1 MVIKVC
7 GVTTAGDADACAAL
21 GVDWIGLNFVPG
33 SPRCIG
39 VETAL
44 AIRDAVRGRSLLVGV
59 VAGRGEAE
67 LVALR
72 SAAGLDRLQLHGDE
86 PPELVARLAPSGF
99 KAIRVGSAEDA
110 ADASRYAGLL
120 LVDAKV
126 EGALG
131 GTGRTVDFALV
142 APLARARPV
151 LLAGGLRPGNVA
163 EAVRAVAPWGV
174 DVASGVERA
183 PGVKDLD
190 AVAAFVA
197 NARGAVAPPP
207 GPP

>member
-1 MVIKVC
+1 M
-7 GVTTAGDADACAAL
+7 
-21 GVDWIGLNFVPG
+21 
-33 SPRCIG
+33 
-39 VETAL
+39 
-44 AIRDAVRGRSLLVGV
+44 
-59 VAGRGEAE
+59 
-67 LVALR
+67 
-72 SAAGLDRLQLHGDE
+72 
-86 PPELVARLAPSGF
+86 
-99 KAIRVGSAEDA
+99 
-110 ADASRYAGLL
+110 
-120 LVDAKV
+120 
-126 EGALG
+126 
-131 GTGRTVDFALV
+131 DFALV

-197 NARGAVAPPP
+197 NARGAVAPRH